1 MSGKTLMKRII
12 CFLLMLI
19 MLTGTVSGCK
29 SKKTGN
35 DSKANQT
42 NNVTVKP
49 SSSPGKTTNPTQSA
63 TPAQSTPPAQSAS
76 DIQNTGTP
84 SKPANEGAGVN
95 KKNIL
100 SIAEKYYNARLPL
113 LHPDLKEE
121 FADAA
126 GKVDF
131 SGSESLRDAS
141 VTLCNLASIETAF
154 SLNGDFAVL
163 TAASAVA
170 KDAGNAEAAHVLGVV
185 LLEAGF
191 LADAGRLEDALA
203 CVSYA
208 ISIQETWEYFYTLS
222 QIHAEMEK
230 YDEAL
235 TAIDRALELAP
246 DNFAC
251 IEFKV
256 VLLKKTGGSAAAI
269 KALEKNAEEND
280 GDLGKRLKKQEKATE
295 GYTQPSAEDSKEEL
309 EKKFNDIIALEPIT
323 IADLFENV
331 YPEEAAKLEEKIM
344 KVSES
349 DKFELPVFP
358 DKLFKTAKII
368 EEDCFDEAT
377 EYAEWLNDT
386 INDLVENASRDF
398 HRTYQNEYAPQV
410 PTMGDSRQDVM
421 DKAIEM
427 QEKLGN
433 MSDEELEQWMEENV
447 LNKLPQD
454 SEAPQAQVNPSGT
467 AAPSKTNVDYMMDY
481 NMSVVNAGVYSF
493 AFYTLAVR
501 QEFTD
506 ATLEALQFM
515 NDKVVR
521 YEQQKRTEMDNAPEE
536 EKPVIALKYDLMI
549 NSACEEYVRN
559 LLPQASRDYAR
570 ITKMAH
576 EMWAEV
582 LPYLRSSHMPDVYI
596 PYYQSVIM
604 QHSLMVLSEVT
615 FLRGTPFNR
624 YISYEDL
631 EAATEALEEHRK
643 YMEEVAL
650 AAANAGSNIK
660 LTIDLKVVKINLTPN
675 SAELEVMVKIVAA
688 RVQYDWK
695 KDQLEVGAG
704 VGAGVDAGAKLIKVE
719 AKMMANVVIDLR
731 KKKISDIYLSSE
743 ATASMGGYGVQGGGK
758 ISLLGKG
765 SSTYSGISAGKGPIS
780 VSHKQELISQ

>member
-12 CFLLMLI
+12 CYLLMLI

-29 SKKTGN
+29 SKNTGS
-35 DSKANQT
+35 DSKTNQT
-42 NNVTVKP
+42 NSGVVKP
-49 SSSPGKTTNPTQSA
+49 SNSQGKPTTPTQSA
-63 TPAQSTPPAQSAS
+63 TPVQSTPPAQSTGGSSSTLAKAGS
-76 DIQNTGTP
+76 STSKKDIL
-84 SKPANEGAGVN
+84 A
-95 KKNIL
+95 
-100 SIAEKYYNARLPL
+100 IAEKYYNARLPL

-121 FADAA
+121 FSAA
-126 GKVDF
+126 VGKVNF
-131 SGSESLRDAS
+131 TGTESQRDIS
-141 VTLCNLASIETAF
+141 SNLSNLASIETAF

-163 TAASAVA
+163 TASSAIA
-170 KDAGNAEAAHVLGVV
+170 KDAGNAEAAHVLGTV

-191 LADAGRLEDALA
+191 LTDPNRLEDALA

-222 QIHAEMEK
+222 QIYAEMEK

-235 TAIDRALELAP
+235 TVVDRALELNP
-246 DNFAC
+246 GSFAC

-269 KALEKNAEEND
+269 KALEKKAEEND
-280 GDLGKRLKKQEKATE
+280 GDLGKRLKKQENATA
-295 GYTQPSAEDSKEEL
+295 GYTQPSVEDSKEEL

-323 IADLFENV
+323 IADLFTNV

-358 DKLFKTAKII
+358 DKLFKTARII

-377 EYAEWLNDT
+377 EYAEWLNNT
-386 INDLVENASRDF
+386 INDLVETASRDF
-398 HRTYQNEYAPQV
+398 HRTYQNEYAPQAS
-410 PTMGDSRQDVM
+410 PTGDSRPDIM

-427 QEKLGN
+427 QQMLGS
-433 MSDEELEQWMEENV
+433 MSEEELEQWMEENV

-454 SEAPQAQVNPSGT
+454 SEGSQVQANPSET
-467 AAPSKTNVDYMMDY
+467 AAPVKTNVDYMMDY

-493 AFYTLAVR
+493 AFYALAVR

-506 ATLEALQFM
+506 ATLEALRIM

-549 NSACEEYVRN
+549 NSACEDYVKS

-576 EMWAEV
+576 EMWAEM
-582 LPYLRSSHMPDVYI
+582 LPYLRSSHMPEIYI
-596 PYYQSVIM
+596 PYYQSVII

-624 YISYEDL
+624 YISNEDL
-631 EAATEALEEHRK
+631 EAAMKALEEHRK

-695 KDQLEVGAG
+695 KEQLEVGAG
-704 VGAGVDAGAKLIKVE
+704 VGARVEAGARLIKVE

-731 KKKISDIYLSSE
+731 KKKISDIYVNSE
-743 ATASMGGYGVQGGGK
+743 ATVSLGGYGVQGGGK
-758 ISLLGKG
+758 VSLLGKG
-765 SSTYSGISAGKGPIS
+765 SSTYSGISAGKEHIS
-780 VSHKQELISQ
+780 VSHKQELISE